1 MLARYTV
8 CMFRIRT
15 WGIPAW
21 IPGIPGIL
29 GSSYSALVDEIP
41 GIWAEGWLRL
51 SWWWGREDIETL
63 ARKSKKKQ
71 IKVLK
76 SSIAIIL
83 MFSSFCVMP
92 VFTLMVLLGYFLGL
106 IYGGTK
112 GWLIS
117 LTGSTKFAQL
127 LGELTTSSFLLLFPF
142 AMKKIVFVASS
153 LTDLFRYRFQQE
165 KDKWHWHRCDI
176 FIDLEF

>member
-1 MLARYTV
+1 
-8 CMFRIRT
+8 
-15 WGIPAW
+15 
-21 IPGIPGIL
+21 
-29 GSSYSALVDEIP
+29 
-41 GIWAEGWLRL
+41 
-51 SWWWGREDIETL
+51 L

-71 IKVLK
+71 IKVLE
-76 SSIAIIL
+76 SSTAIIL
-83 MFSSFCVMP
+83 KLSSFCVLP

-153 LTDLFRYRFQQE
+153 LKDMFRYRFQQD
-165 KDKWHWHRCDI
+165 KDK
-176 FIDLEF
+176 